1 MKNKI
6 ILFFLLFFCST
17 AVAGCATFSSAPAN
31 MAELKAAAKSFG
43 TSKGCFNF
51 SQSKNKKEL
60 DVVKIPCPKAKP
72 IFDPVHGTESC
83 WCRNRTLKY
92 FWRKIPARYL
102 NSKNCC
108 RKNFI

>member
-1 MKNKI
+1 MKNKL
-6 ILFFLLFFCST
+6 ILFFLLFFSVIT
-17 AVAGCATFSSAPAN
+17 VAGCATFSRPPET
-31 MAELKAAAKSFG
+31 AELNAAAKSFG
-43 TSKGCFNF
+43 TAKGCFDISNG
-51 SQSKNKKEL
+51 NNNKEL
-60 DVVKIPCPKAKP
+60 DVVKIPCPKSKP

-92 FWRKIPARYL
+92 FWRTIPARYL